1 MARTWRGVQQE
12 WLYRDALVDVSDIAE
27 EVGKQ
32 QGGWYDEIKRLS
44 IDKGKWKTVP
54 NGNIG
59 QLMNYR
65 KDWFDEAGVK
75 SFPETWDEF
84 LEAGIKLKAK
94 GHPFGMSMGHGF
106 ADNYSWLYPLLW
118 SYGVTVMDKDGKKV
132 ALDSSETAKAVEYVK
147 RLYKEACIED
157 CIGWLDPHNNKAF
170 LTSQISCTNNAYS
183 IMVSAKRDLP
193 EMGKVIEH
201 GAESQGPQRPAL
213 PRAGAGDPRRVRLQQ
228 GPAGGQ
234 GFPAL
239 DDGPEA
245 VPPVDRLGRHVL
257 RSVPARLRQGAGV
270 GHRAARQAVPEGAR
284 DRQAHV
290 VAGARQSPARRSDQP
305 LDRDRHVHQ
314 GHHRHADQDRHRGG
328 GGADQ
333 DHLRIADVSKILEAS
348 RAGALAAPAR
358 RPLGWGRLRAF
369 VERESVFSWLMLTP
383 PLLFLLLFL
392 GYPFFYG
399 VYLSFFHKEVARAAS
414 FVGFGNFVKLYND
427 PIFWQSVRNTIIFTG
442 AATILKASGGLAMAL
457 VMNQDFRMKAV
468 TRAMLLLPFIVP
480 TVLSTVAWQW
490 ILDPGMGL
498 FNRLL
503 VVSGLATTGPSWLGT
518 PTMAMISIIM
528 VNTWRGLPFFG
539 ISILAGLQT
548 IPVDLH
554 ESATIDGAG
563 TWGRFR
569 YVTLPSLLPVIFIV
583 TTFSIVITFFDFQLV
598 YVLTGGGPA
607 NSTHLMAT
615 YAYSL
620 SMGAGQMGLGS
631 AVALSMVPVLG
642 LLLVLLTLYVRK
654 D

>member
-1 MARTWRGVQQE
+1 
-12 WLYRDALVDVSDIAE
+12 L
-27 EVGKQ
+27 
-32 QGGWYDEIKRLS
+32 
-44 IDKGKWKTVP
+44 
-54 NGNIG
+54 
-59 QLMNYR
+59 
-65 KDWFDEAGVK
+65 
-75 SFPETWDEF
+75 
-84 LEAGIKLKAK
+84 
-94 GHPFGMSMGHGF
+94 
-106 ADNYSWLYPLLW
+106 
-118 SYGVTVMDKDGKKV
+118 
-132 ALDSSETAKAVEYVK
+132 
-147 RLYKEACIED
+147 
-157 CIGWLDPHNNKAF
+157 
-170 LTSQISCTNNAYS
+170 
-183 IMVSAKRDLP
+183 
-193 EMGKVIEH
+193 
-201 GAESQGPQRPAL
+201 
-213 PRAGAGDPRRVRLQQ
+213 
-228 GPAGGQ
+228 
-234 GFPAL
+234 
-239 DDGPEA
+239 
-245 VPPVDRLGRHVL
+245 
-257 RSVPARLRQGAGV
+257 
-270 GHRAARQAVPEGAR
+270 
-284 DRQAHV
+284 
-290 VAGARQSPARRSDQP
+290 
-305 LDRDRHVHQ
+305 
-314 GHHRHADQDRHRGG
+314 
-328 GGADQ
+328 
-333 DHLRIADVSKILEAS
+333 SKILEAS

-358 RPLGWGRLRAF
+358 RPLGWAGLRAF

-383 PLLFLLLFL
+383 PVLFLLLFL
-392 GYPFFYG
+392 GYPFLYG

-414 FVGFGNFVKLYND
+414 FVGFDNFVRLYND
-427 PIFWQSVRNTIIFTG
+427 PIFWQAVRNTIIFTG
-442 AATILKASGGLAMAL
+442 VATILKAGGGLAMAL

-503 VVSGLATTGPSWLGT
+503 VVSGLATTGPSWLGN

-548 IPVDLH
+548 IPVELH

>member
-1 MARTWRGVQQE
+1 M
-12 WLYRDALVDVSDIAE
+12 
-27 EVGKQ
+27 
-32 QGGWYDEIKRLS
+32 
-44 IDKGKWKTVP
+44 
-54 NGNIG
+54 
-59 QLMNYR
+59 
-65 KDWFDEAGVK
+65 
-75 SFPETWDEF
+75 
-84 LEAGIKLKAK
+84 
-94 GHPFGMSMGHGF
+94 
-106 ADNYSWLYPLLW
+106 
-118 SYGVTVMDKDGKKV
+118 
-132 ALDSSETAKAVEYVK
+132 
-147 RLYKEACIED
+147 
-157 CIGWLDPHNNKAF
+157 
-170 LTSQISCTNNAYS
+170 
-183 IMVSAKRDLP
+183 
-193 EMGKVIEH
+193 
-201 GAESQGPQRPAL
+201 
-213 PRAGAGDPRRVRLQQ
+213 
-228 GPAGGQ
+228 
-234 GFPAL
+234 
-239 DDGPEA
+239 
-245 VPPVDRLGRHVL
+245 
-257 RSVPARLRQGAGV
+257 
-270 GHRAARQAVPEGAR
+270 
-284 DRQAHV
+284 
-290 VAGARQSPARRSDQP
+290 
-305 LDRDRHVHQ
+305 
-314 GHHRHADQDRHRGG
+314 
-328 GGADQ
+328 
-333 DHLRIADVSKILEAS
+333 SKILEVS
-348 RAGALAAPAR
+348 RTGALAAPVR
-358 RPLGWGRLRAF
+358 RPRGALRAF

-383 PLLFLLLFL
+383 PMLFLLLFL

-442 AATILKASGGLAMAL
+442 VATILKASGGLGMAL
-457 VMNQDFRMKAV
+457 VMNQSFRMKAV

-503 VVSGLATTGPSWLGT
+503 VVSGLATTGPSWLGD
-518 PTMAMISIIM
+518 ADHGDDLDHHGQH
-528 VNTWRGLPFFG
+528 VARRALLRH
-539 ISILAGLQT
+539 LAPGGT
-548 IPVDLH
+548 SDHHVDLH

>member
-1 MARTWRGVQQE
+1 
-12 WLYRDALVDVSDIAE
+12 
-27 EVGKQ
+27 
-32 QGGWYDEIKRLS
+32 
-44 IDKGKWKTVP
+44 
-54 NGNIG
+54 
-59 QLMNYR
+59 
-65 KDWFDEAGVK
+65 
-75 SFPETWDEF
+75 
-84 LEAGIKLKAK
+84 
-94 GHPFGMSMGHGF
+94 
-106 ADNYSWLYPLLW
+106 
-118 SYGVTVMDKDGKKV
+118 
-132 ALDSSETAKAVEYVK
+132 
-147 RLYKEACIED
+147 
-157 CIGWLDPHNNKAF
+157 
-170 LTSQISCTNNAYS
+170 
-183 IMVSAKRDLP
+183 
-193 EMGKVIEH
+193 
-201 GAESQGPQRPAL
+201 
-213 PRAGAGDPRRVRLQQ
+213 
-228 GPAGGQ
+228 
-234 GFPAL
+234 
-239 DDGPEA
+239 
-245 VPPVDRLGRHVL
+245 
-257 RSVPARLRQGAGV
+257 
-270 GHRAARQAVPEGAR
+270 
-284 DRQAHV
+284 
-290 VAGARQSPARRSDQP
+290 
-305 LDRDRHVHQ
+305 
-314 GHHRHADQDRHRGG
+314 
-328 GGADQ
+328 
-333 DHLRIADVSKILEAS
+333 VSKILEAS
-348 RAGALAAPAR
+348 RTGALAAPVR
-358 RPLGWGRLRAF
+358 RPLGRGALRAF

-399 VYLSFFHKEVARAAS
+399 VYLSFFHKEVARTAS

-442 AATILKASGGLAMAL
+442 AATILKACGGLGMAL

-498 FNRLL
+498 FNRML

-548 IPVDLH
+548 IPVELH

>member
-1 MARTWRGVQQE
+1 
-12 WLYRDALVDVSDIAE
+12 L
-27 EVGKQ
+27 
-32 QGGWYDEIKRLS
+32 
-44 IDKGKWKTVP
+44 
-54 NGNIG
+54 
-59 QLMNYR
+59 
-65 KDWFDEAGVK
+65 
-75 SFPETWDEF
+75 
-84 LEAGIKLKAK
+84 
-94 GHPFGMSMGHGF
+94 
-106 ADNYSWLYPLLW
+106 
-118 SYGVTVMDKDGKKV
+118 
-132 ALDSSETAKAVEYVK
+132 
-147 RLYKEACIED
+147 
-157 CIGWLDPHNNKAF
+157 
-170 LTSQISCTNNAYS
+170 
-183 IMVSAKRDLP
+183 
-193 EMGKVIEH
+193 
-201 GAESQGPQRPAL
+201 
-213 PRAGAGDPRRVRLQQ
+213 
-228 GPAGGQ
+228 
-234 GFPAL
+234 
-239 DDGPEA
+239 
-245 VPPVDRLGRHVL
+245 
-257 RSVPARLRQGAGV
+257 
-270 GHRAARQAVPEGAR
+270 
-284 DRQAHV
+284 
-290 VAGARQSPARRSDQP
+290 
-305 LDRDRHVHQ
+305 
-314 GHHRHADQDRHRGG
+314 
-328 GGADQ
+328 
-333 DHLRIADVSKILEAS
+333 SKILDVS
-348 RAGALAAPAR
+348 RAGALPAPAR
-358 RPLGWGRLRAF
+358 WPFRLAAF
-369 VERESVFSWLMLTP
+369 FERESVFSWLMLTP
-383 PLLFLLLFL
+383 PVLFLLAFL
-392 GYPFFYG
+392 GYPFIYG

-414 FVGFGNFVKLYND
+414 FVGVENFVKLYND

-442 AATILKASGGLAMAL
+442 VATILKAGGGLGMAL

-503 VVSGLATTGPSWLGT
+503 VVSGLAKTGPSWLGT

-548 IPVDLH
+548 IPIDLH

-563 TWGRFR
+563 TWARFR